1 MGRQDLQDNSIK
13 MIHLACTR
21 GNLGYWD
28 YYSTVMKIEDIV
40 NNNRVITVS
49 ESEELYTNNINEI
62 LQREIK
68 ESRIKSLKNYITDDG
83 DRFLGS
89 LVLAI
94 HKGAPRWTDIDI
106 NRTFEID
113 GSMIDDSSLDF
124 LNSKFGVLSL
134 NGDEQIFALDGQHR
148 LLGLRKAYS
157 EKPEIG
163 ELDVPVIFV
172 IHNHNNLERT
182 RRLFTVLNKYAEK
195 PQGAELIILDED
207 DAAAIISRKLVTHH
221 EVLSKPNGIS
231 NSKSGTMPTNDNS
244 SFTTLVTINTIN
256 KILFSK
262 PNSYYT
268 SRPSDL
274 ELDRLYSEAKLFWDS
289 LFECFPELVMYIEGN
304 INVQI
309 NNISINR
316 NHESGGSL
324 LLRPVGQKLLSQAYK
339 AFSDSELQTFKDK
352 IRQVDFNLS
361 SNIWKYLFWNEK
373 MLTGEDK
380 LKKNLLLFMLG
391 KYANEENVH
400 EEMRRVYEL
409 NNMTY
414 ANHINKI
421 N

>member
-1 MGRQDLQDNSIK
+1 M
-13 MIHLACTR
+13 
-21 GNLGYWD
+21 
-28 YYSTVMKIEDIV
+28 
-40 NNNRVITVS
+40 
-49 ESEELYTNNINEI
+49 
-62 LQREIK
+62 
-68 ESRIKSLKNYITDDG
+68 
-83 DRFLGS
+83 
-89 LVLAI
+89 
-94 HKGAPRWTDIDI
+94 
-106 NRTFEID
+106 
-113 GSMIDDSSLDF
+113 
-124 LNSKFGVLSL
+124 
-134 NGDEQIFALDGQHR
+134 
-148 LLGLRKAYS
+148 RKAYY
-157 EKPEIG
+157 ENPEIG

-231 NSKSGTMPTNDNS
+231 NSKSGTMPTNDQA

-268 SRPSDL
+268 SRPADV
-274 ELDRLYSEAKLFWDS
+274 ELDRLYCKAKLFWDT
-289 LFECFPELVMYIEGN
+289 LFECFPELVLYIEGN

-324 LLRPVGQKLLSQAYK
+324 LLRPVGQKLLSQVYK
-339 AFSDSELQTFKDK
+339 MFTENELQVFKGK
-352 IRQVDFNLS
+352 IKQVEFNLS
-361 SNIWKYLFWNEK
+361 SDIWKYLYWNEK
-373 MLTGEDK
+373 MLIGEDK

-391 KYANEENVH
+391 KYTDEENIH
-400 EEMRRVYEL
+400 KEMRRIYEL
-409 NNMTY
+409 NNVNY
-414 ANHINKI
+414 ANHINII

>member
-1 MGRQDLQDNSIK
+1 
-13 MIHLACTR
+13 MIHLACTH

-94 HKGAPRWTDIDI
+94 HKGAPKWTDIDI

-195 PQGAELIILDED
+195 PKGAELIILDED
-207 DAAAIISRKLVTHH
+207 DAAAIIA
-221 EVLSKPNGIS
+221 
-231 NSKSGTMPTNDNS
+231 KS
-244 SFTTLVTINTIN
+244 
-256 KILFSK
+256 
-262 PNSYYT
+262 
-268 SRPSDL
+268 
-274 ELDRLYSEAKLFWDS
+274 
-289 LFECFPELVMYIEGN
+289 
-304 INVQI
+304 
-309 NNISINR
+309 
-316 NHESGGSL
+316 
-324 LLRPVGQKLLSQAYK
+324 
-339 AFSDSELQTFKDK
+339 
-352 IRQVDFNLS
+352 
-361 SNIWKYLFWNEK
+361 
-373 MLTGEDK
+373 
-380 LKKNLLLFMLG
+380 
-391 KYANEENVH
+391 
-400 EEMRRVYEL
+400 
-409 NNMTY
+409 
-414 ANHINKI
+414 
-421 N
+421 